1 MVCGGNVYLVVTGN
15 MNFEQVVMAELRAN
29 TLINE
34 SYDLAKLNLS

>member
-1 MVCGGNVYLVVTGN
+1 MCGGKIYLAFTGN
-15 MNFEQVVMAELRAN
+15 MNLEQVVMAELRAN